1 MRSTVKRF
9 IIKHQ
14 YPSVVLPM
22 GDQPQPKL
30 PRAQRR
36 GYKPPYGRD
45 RDRKHKS
52 PAADVEP
59 EAKHVAS
66 LKEVSD
72 KTLKE
77 LGVLGIQKFGS
88 SPFSEHF
95 DRWLANIEE
104 VLSEFELNPNVNAD
118 EEFLKERGQILSAVK
133 VELEERRRKEAL
145 IDDAAKNLSTNRN
158 LLERTNTEFAFKMKE
173 IKTQKNREIKR
184 LNTNISNLKED
195 LDRILRMKT
204 GIFRGVSKKQRE
216 EREMATSQE
225 LDARQTELE
234 LAMLKFSESQKNLK
248 EEYVAKKQPVAEQM
262 RDWQKKIEVLET
274 DLSREDR
281 WFACEALMD
290 AVNAFL
296 ERKGLKSTKP
306 V

>member
-1 MRSTVKRF
+1 MR
-9 IIKHQ
+9 
-14 YPSVVLPM
+14 
-22 GDQPQPKL
+22 DQPQTKS
-30 PRAQRR
+30 PRATRR

-45 RDRKHKS
+45 KNRDRKHR
-52 PAADVEP
+52 PAADVKP

-66 LKEVSD
+66 LKEISD

-95 DRWLANIEE
+95 DRWLANIDE

-118 EEFLKERGQILSAVK
+118 EEFVKERSQILSAVK
-133 VELEERRRKEAL
+133 VELEERQRKEDS
-145 IDDAAKNLSTNRN
+145 IDNAAKNLSTNKN
-158 LLERTNTEFAFKMKE
+158 LLERINAEYAVKMRE

-184 LNTNISNLKED
+184 LNSNIDRLKEE
-195 LDRILRMKT
+195 LEHIIRIKT
-204 GIFRGVSKKQRE
+204 GIFRGVSKKERE
-216 EREMATSQE
+216 EKEQAISQE
-225 LDARQTELE
+225 LDAREMELE
-234 LAMLKFSESQKNLK
+234 LAMLKFSEAQGKVREDYVGRK
-248 EEYVAKKQPVAEQM
+248 EPVVEM
-262 RDWQKKIEVLET
+262 VRDWQKKIEVLET
-274 DLSREDR
+274 DGSREDR

-296 ERKGLKSTKP
+296 ERRALQSRKP